1 MYIIKDHIDRP
12 NADLI
17 RAFAQLSTPNISD
30 ALGRD
35 GGVDTRIRPAFP
47 GARLAGP
54 AYTVLNYPKDNL
66 MTHYALK
73 HAQPGDVIMV
83 DNGCGTHGS
92 GWGELMSMAAKLKGL
107 GGIVIDGTVRDVDE
121 LGKIGLPVFAAGVTA
136 EGTVKVTP
144 GSINCPITCGGVCVS
159 PGDIVVGD
167 ENGVV
172 VVPGQRAKE
181 VLEASL
187 AISDKE
193 KAMRKRIL
201 DGESIYD
208 ILNLG
213 QYLELATVKHV

>member
-1 MYIIKDHIDRP
+1 MYVIKDHIDRL

-17 RAFAQLSTPNISD
+17 RAFSQLSTPNISD

-35 GGVDTRIRPAFP
+35 GGMDTRIRPAFP
-47 GARLAGP
+47 GARLAGS

-73 HAQPGDVIMV
+73 HAQPGDVILV

-92 GWGELMSMAAKLKGL
+92 GWGELMSTAAKLKGL
-107 GGIVIDGTVRDVDE
+107 GGIVIDGTVRDVNE
-121 LGKIGLPVFAAGVTA
+121 LGKIGFPVFAAGVTA

-144 GSINCPITCGGVCVS
+144 GGINCPITCGGVCVS
-159 PGDIVVGD
+159 PGDVVVGD

-172 VVPGQRAKE
+172 VVPGPRAKE
-181 VLEASL
+181 VLETSM
-187 AISDKE
+187 AISERE

-201 DGESIYD
+201 NGESIYD
-208 ILNLG
+208 ILNLS